1 MKRVYLFLLF
11 IAICTLT
18 GCGLRVEANE
28 DKMEKLYCIEIQ
40 DVDGT
45 NIVTLEE
52 LSNKEMVRFFDDEDG
67 KWNTALTYSDE
78 GLTQQYI
85 INVYQ
90 EKTQT
95 VIQAEDGDA
104 YEKVLTYTVY
114 EDSDI
119 VKVVVDDN
127 TIHGVTYGISEDILT
142 FYYKGTEEFF
152 SALNE
157 AISSENNS

>member
-1 MKRVYLFLLF
+1 MKRVYLFFVF
-11 IAICTLT
+11 ITICTLT

-28 DKMEKLYCIEIQ
+28 DKMEKLYRIEIQ

-78 GLTQQYI
+78 GLTSQYI

-104 YEKVLTYTVY
+104 YEKVLTYTIF

-127 TIHGVTYGISEDILT
+127 TIHGVTYGISEDVLT

-157 AISSENNS
+157 AISNENNS

>member
-18 GCGLRVEANE
+18 SCGFRVEAND
-28 DKMEKLYCIEIQ
+28 DKMEKLYRIEIQ
-40 DVDGT
+40 DADGA

-52 LSNKEMVRFFDDEDG
+52 LSNKEMVHFFDDEDG
-67 KWNTALTYSDE
+67 KWNSELTYSDE
-78 GLTQQYI
+78 GLTPQYI

-152 SALNE
+152 SALND
-157 AISSENNS
+157 AISDENNS

>member
-1 MKRVYLFLLF
+1 MKKVYLFLVF
-11 IAICTLT
+11 ITICTLT
-18 GCGLRVEANE
+18 GCGFRVEANE
-28 DKMEKLYCIEIQ
+28 DKFEKLYRIEIQ

-67 KWNTALTYSDE
+67 KWNTALFYSEE
-78 GLTQQYI
+78 GLTPQYI

-95 VIQAEDGDA
+95 VIQTEDGDA
-104 YEKVLTYTVY
+104 YEKVLTYMTY

-119 VKVVVDDN
+119 VKVVVDEN
-127 TIHGVTYGISEDILT
+127 TVHGMVSEDDLT
-142 FYYKGTEEFF
+142 FYYRGTEKFF
-152 SALNE
+152 SALND
-157 AISSENNS
+157 AISDASDS